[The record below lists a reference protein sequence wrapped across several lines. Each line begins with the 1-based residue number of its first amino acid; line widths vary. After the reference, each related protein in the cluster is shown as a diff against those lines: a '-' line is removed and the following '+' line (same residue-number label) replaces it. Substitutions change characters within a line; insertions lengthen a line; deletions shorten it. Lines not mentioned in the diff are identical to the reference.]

1 MRGGGVWV
9 SHILNG
15 VLFSLGKDT
24 HRGSPEDHTLGE
36 ITKGCVIPRSGWVL
50 SCGSSF
56 HGVPRAANPQWQRVE
71 WRAEER
77 EVGRTSAGLVSG
89 GGNGEPQ
96 LVYTK
101 LCVRS
106 NTQVNRSCAFALG
119 FTLLVFALLRQGPS
133 HLVVLAVL
141 QLILLPLFPK

>member
-1 MRGGGVWV
+1 MYTILLTTANTQAATVWTVHGGGVWV

-56 HGVPRAANPQWQRVE
+56 HGVPSAANP
-71 WRAEER
+71 
-77 EVGRTSAGLVSG
+77 
-89 GGNGEPQ
+89 
-96 LVYTK
+96 
-101 LCVRS
+101 
-106 NTQVNRSCAFALG
+106 
-119 FTLLVFALLRQGPS
+119 
-133 HLVVLAVL
+133 
-141 QLILLPLFPK
+141 